1 MEPPKKKKK
10 SKIAVGADAGRSLSW
25 IRLQETWM

>member
-1 MEPPKKKKK
+1 MEPPKKKK
-10 SKIAVGADAGRSLSW
+10 SKIAVGADAGGSLSW